1 MTIASTDIQV
11 RYAETDQMGVVH
23 HSQYLIWCEIGR
35 TKLINDLGFSYAK
48 LEESGVLAPVTEANL
63 SYNRAVRY
71 GETVRVASWIEDY
84 DKIRA
89 VYGYAIYNEDEQ
101 LCVSGTTT
109 HVIVD
114 RESFRPRSMKKH
126 LPEWHEVYER
136 EKKQKEGSE

>member
-1 MTIASTDIQV
+1 MKIATTHVQV

-35 TKLINDLGFSYAK
+35 SDLIELLGFSYAK
-48 LEESGVLAPVTEANL
+48 LEESGVLAPVIDVSL
-63 SYNRAVRY
+63 SYKRSVRY
-71 GETVRVASWIEDY
+71 GETVRIDTWIDDY
-84 DKIRA
+84 NGLRA
-89 VYGYAIYNEDEQ
+89 VYGYEIYNEDNR

-114 RESFRPRSMKKH
+114 SQSFRPRSMKKQ

-136 EKKQKEGSE
+136 EKKQNEERG